1 MKENKFGEY
10 CVFTLNKDTDIDE
23 FINNYGDMFPKS
35 LFKNHEGSV
44 VFTGK
49 LWDSILTEKAING
62 GNN

>member
-1 MKENKFGEY
+1 
-10 CVFTLNKDTDIDE
+10 LNKDTDIDE